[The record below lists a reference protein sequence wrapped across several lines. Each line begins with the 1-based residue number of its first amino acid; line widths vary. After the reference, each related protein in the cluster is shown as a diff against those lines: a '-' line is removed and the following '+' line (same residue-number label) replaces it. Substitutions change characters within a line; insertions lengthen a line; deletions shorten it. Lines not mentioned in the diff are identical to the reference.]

1 MAPNTDVARRF
12 IDAFNAGDIDAL
24 VDTLDPDVRIHSMKG
39 LRQGLD
45 EARLWAT
52 KLPGGV
58 QQTIEAEE
66 LQEHG
71 DDRVLALVVR
81 HWRWHEDDEPAGHDE
96 LAWLF
101 ELRDGRIVS
110 WRPFELRDEGIAAA
124 QGPSLK

>member
-1 MAPNTDVARRF
+1 VASNADVARRF

-24 VDTLDPDVRIHSMKG
+24 LDTLDPEVQIHSMKG

-58 QQTIEAEE
+58 QQTIEVEE
-66 LQEHG
+66 LQQHG
-71 DDRVLALVVR
+71 DDRVLALIVR
-81 HWRWHEDDEPAGHDE
+81 HWHWHDDEEPAGHDE

-101 ELRDGRIVS
+101 DLRDGRIAS
-110 WRPFELRDEGIAAA
+110 WRPFELRDDGIAAA
-124 QGPSLK
+124 AEPPP